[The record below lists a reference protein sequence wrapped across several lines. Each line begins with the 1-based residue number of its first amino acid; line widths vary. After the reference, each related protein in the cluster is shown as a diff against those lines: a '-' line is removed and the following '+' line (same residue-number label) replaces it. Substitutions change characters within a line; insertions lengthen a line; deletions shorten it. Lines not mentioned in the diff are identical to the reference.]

1 MIKIRKAGERGKT
14 QTSWLD
20 SNHTFSFNRHYDPE
34 WSGFGDLLVINE
46 DFVAPGQG
54 FGTHSHDNM
63 EILSYVVDGQL
74 AHKDSTGTSSVI
86 RPGEVQRMTAG
97 TGVSHSEFNPSQT
110 DPTHFLQIWIVP
122 ELKGLKPDYEQ
133 REFPKSERSGKLR
146 LVASRY
152 GTEGSVTIHQDVK
165 LYNALLKAGE
175 GVLHELALSHQ
186 AWVQVV
192 KGEVDLNGTT
202 LKASDGAAISDETLL
217 KIRASKDAEILLFDL
232 NRPWGD
238 SSEPT

>member
-20 SNHTFSFNRHYDPE
+20 SNHTFSINRHYDPE

-74 AHKDSTGTSSVI
+74 AHKDSIGTSSVI

-122 ELKGLKPDYEQ
+122 ELKGLKPGYEQ
-133 REFPKSERSGKLR
+133 R
-146 LVASRY
+146 
-152 GTEGSVTIHQDVK
+152 
-165 LYNALLKAGE
+165 
-175 GVLHELALSHQ
+175 
-186 AWVQVV
+186 
-192 KGEVDLNGTT
+192 
-202 LKASDGAAISDETLL
+202 
-217 KIRASKDAEILLFDL
+217 
-232 NRPWGD
+232 
-238 SSEPT
+238 